1 MLYNKY
7 VIKRKEVSKVSE
19 KELIKAIREIYR
31 LWNMNDTEEDIDF
44 ILEQVINKIGE

>member
-1 MLYNKY
+1 MDN
-7 VIKRKEVSKVSE
+7 

-44 ILEQVINKIGE
+44 ILNQVINKIGE